1 MVQDLFVASLYQPT
15 QSYYY
20 QGDNMTMDR
29 EIMTAVIRINQFQQ
43 NPYNDGSNF
52 LVNEALGKLLCHN
65 ILSG

>member
-1 MVQDLFVASLYQPT
+1 MGSCVVWSSTLQQVISTT

-52 LVNEALGKLLCHN
+52 SCK
-65 ILSG
+65 